1 MAAPAV
7 APTGAAQVAEPMII
21 IEPEKKSAE
30 KRSHDNLNDPEID
43 AAAKRGALAQLQPT
57 AVIPAHAQEIIP
69 ISQDAGV
76 GLRAEPS
83 IAINIPPAQRNLL
96 EELQGVDM
104 TATAFP
110 QPPQQDLQLQG
121 PTDLSELA
129 ASAARAQ
136 ADKQAQPPGLLQSA
150 TSTAAAGKEGCMTHT
165 RPGRE
170 GVERRGKQASRAARD
185 GC

>member
-57 AVIPAHAQEIIP
+57 AVIPAHAQGIIP

-83 IAINIPPAQRNLL
+83 ITINIPPAQRNLL
-96 EELQGVDM
+96 EELQGVDIS
-104 TATAFP
+104 ATALP
-110 QPPQQDLQLQG
+110 QPPQQDSQLQG

-129 ASAARAQ
+129 TSAARAQ
-136 ADKQAQPPGLLQSA
+136 ADKHAQPPGLFSSA
-150 TSTAAAGKEGCMTHT
+150 TAAGKDGSVATASIFSNVLSHSQPQQGMTIHNT
-165 RPGRE
+165 Y
-170 GVERRGKQASRAARD
+170 
-185 GC
+185 